1 MADTASL
8 IVRVSSTGV
17 DKTTS
22 QLNGLTK
29 AAGAAAAAV
38 VSLETAKQVFSAL
51 VDSQRNFDKLNSGLI
66 TMTGSAENAAKA
78 FSVLQQFA
86 KETPYG
92 LNQAVEGFTKLVALG
107 LNPSKEALISY
118 GNTAAAMGKDLNQMI
133 EAVADASTFEFE
145 RLKEFGIKSS
155 QQADTVSFTFRGVTT
170 TVKKNSEEIQK
181 YLLNIGNTDF
191 AGAMETRSKTL
202 DGQLSSLADSFD
214 GLVLAVAQSG
224 FGDAVGEQAAKAED
238 AISALT
244 DAIASNEIA
253 ATLQDWVTLFN
264 ESFKFISDAL
274 NDLAYDTEDK
284 SVDMSDSLGTIP
296 DAIREW
302 LPDIQQTFHEVIAW
316 FQRIDDYAVAL
327 GQTLADVFDPSK
339 TAALTFKN
347 LTAEADAAYAASI
360 KRAEAESQ
368 AITNRSKQ
376 RKKEIEEQRKQ
387 YDERKKQEIDLAS
400 LVNKKGGTGGAGNT
414 NDKDA
419 KAAAKKAEQLR
430 KQAQDYLDTLAR
442 QNNDE
447 LKAIDAQEQQK
458 LKEAAKYRKEG
469 ALTAEEYEKAKTAI
483 VLQYGQ
489 KRQDALDKE
498 LAEEQ
503 KKLQQGVA
511 VLASID
517 PIANLQLERQKR
529 LAVIEEYEAQ
539 ENSVHEVALQA
550 RAELDKQYN
559 DGLAAAAEERFRN
572 QSEWNNM
579 LMDSLDA
586 VGTSASSSIV
596 GLINGTQTA
605 SEAMANLGNAI
616 LSSVVSGLTQMGVE
630 YLKNMI
636 IGQTASAATIATAS
650 ATGAAIA
657 AAYAPAAAMASLAS
671 FGANSAPAMAG
682 ITTTV
687 ASTQALALTGFREQG
702 GQMNAGGS
710 YLVGERGPEI
720 IKMAGAGRAVN
731 ASQTRQQLNGN
742 NSGNSGPSNVTIVN
756 NTSSQIGNVSTEQDD
771 EGRLRIIIEE
781 QVAASLQNSNSKI
794 SKARK
799 ATRNAPG
806 FK

>member
-51 VDSQRNFDKLNSGLI
+51 VASQRNFDKLNSGLI

-224 FGDAVGEQAAKAED
+224 FGDAVGAQAATAED
-238 AISALT
+238 AITALT

-339 TAALTFKN
+339 TAALTFKK
-347 LTAEADAAYAASI
+347 LTAEADSAYDASI

-376 RKKEIEEQRKQ
+376 RKKEIEDQRKQ

-400 LVNKKGGTGGAGNT
+400 LVNKKGGTGGTGNAD
-414 NDKDA
+414 DKAA

-430 KQAQDYLDTLAR
+430 NQAQDYLDTLAR

-458 LKEAAKYRKEG
+458 LAKAKEFYSQG
-469 ALTAEEYEKAKTAI
+469 ALSLKEYEQAKTAI
-483 VLQYGQ
+483 VLEAGQ
-489 KRQDALDKE
+489 KRQDELDK
-498 LAEEQ
+498 
-503 KKLQQGVA
+503 
-511 VLASID
+511 
-517 PIANLQLERQKR
+517 RQK
-529 LAVIEEYEAQ
+529 EAQ
-539 ENSVHEVALQA
+539 EKQQKGDDFMAQIMGQNATELELLDIQEQQKLAVADKYREQGLIS
-550 RAELDKQYN
+550 EKQYQ
-559 DGLAAAAEERFRN
+559 AA
-572 QSEWNNM
+572 
-579 LMDSLDA
+579 L
-586 VGTSASSSIV
+586 
-596 GLINGTQTA
+596 
-605 SEAMANLGNAI
+605 NAI
-616 LSSVVSGLTQMGVE
+616 NEQYATKRADATATAFGNMASNIGSALGEASGAYKAFAIVQ
-630 YLKNMI
+630 
-636 IGQTASAATIATAS
+636 ATIATY
-650 ATGAAIA
+650 TAAIEAYKSTAAIPVVGPFLAPVA
-657 AAYAPAAAMASLAS
+657 AAAAVGAGMAQI
-671 FGANSAPAMAG
+671 SAIRSA
-682 ITTTV
+682 
-687 ASTQALALTGFREQG
+687 REQG
-702 GQMNAGGS
+702 GQLSAGQAS
-710 YLVGERGPEI
+710 TIAERGKPEVI
-720 IKMAGAGRAVN
+720 MPAGASRVRTA
-731 ASQTRQQLNGN
+731 QQMKEIMGQNG
-742 NSGNSGPSNVTIVN
+742 SSSGPSNVTIVN

>member
-224 FGDAVGEQAAKAED
+224 FGDAVGEQAATAED
-238 AISALT
+238 AITALT

-284 SVDMSDSLGTIP
+284 SADMSDSLGTIP

-327 GQTLADVFDPSK
+327 GQTLADVFDPGK
-339 TAALTFKN
+339 TAALTFKK
-347 LTAEADAAYAASI
+347 LTAEADAAYDASI

-400 LVNKKGGTGGAGNT
+400 LVNKKGGTGVAENAD
-414 NDKDA
+414 DKAA

-430 KQAQDYLDTLAR
+430 NQAQDYLDTLAR

-447 LKAIDAQEQQK
+447 IKAIDAQEKQK
-458 LKEAAKYRKEG
+458 LAKAKEFYSQG
-469 ALTAEEYEKAKTAI
+469 ALSLKEYEQAKTAI
-483 VLQYGQ
+483 VLEAGQ
-489 KRQDALDKE
+489 KRQDELDK
-498 LAEEQ
+498 
-503 KKLQQGVA
+503 
-511 VLASID
+511 
-517 PIANLQLERQKR
+517 RQK
-529 LAVIEEYEAQ
+529 EAQ
-539 ENSVHEVALQA
+539 EKQQKGDDFMAQIMGQNA
-550 RAELDKQYN
+550 AELELLDIQEQQKLAVADKYREQ
-559 DGLAAAAEERFRN
+559 
-572 QSEWNNM
+572 
-579 LMDSLDA
+579 
-586 VGTSASSSIV
+586 
-596 GLINGTQTA
+596 GLINEKQYQA
-605 SEAMANLGNAI
+605 ALNAI
-616 LSSVVSGLTQMGVE
+616 NEQYATKRADATATAFGNMASNIGSALGEASGAYKAFAIVQ
-630 YLKNMI
+630 
-636 IGQTASAATIATAS
+636 ATIATY
-650 ATGAAIA
+650 TAAIEAYKSTAAIPVVGPFLAPVA
-657 AAYAPAAAMASLAS
+657 AAAAVGAGMAQI
-671 FGANSAPAMAG
+671 SAIRSA
-682 ITTTV
+682 
-687 ASTQALALTGFREQG
+687 REQG
-702 GQMNAGGS
+702 GQLSAGQAS
-710 YLVGERGPEI
+710 TIAERGKPEVI
-720 IKMAGAGRAVN
+720 MPAGASRVRTA
-731 ASQTRQQLNGN
+731 QQMKEIMGQNG
-742 NSGNSGPSNVTIVN
+742 SSSGPSNVTIVN